1 MTVRIWWGE
10 KPSQS
15 YEQAA
20 VKELADKLASLSE
33 QYYVFANFY
42 VGTEKHTEQIDVAV
56 FTSTSAYI
64 IELKSSAGYPVSGTI
79 NGRWTRAD
87 NTPFGERNP
96 VRQVADQYNALWK
109 WLFEN
114 KGAFLAGNEAA
125 IANKPQD
132 WHDIRKFIVLYPT
145 KHHDSD
151 IDVSKHQAFHGH
163 LGDVIGFNT
172 LADHL
177 TDAAWRGKLPVKLS
191 DEKITRLA
199 DCLGLEGVSRDELSL
214 KTTTVHRSK
223 YPITPEARKTVK
235 HTSATRKHW
244 LLAAIAIPIVVFALF
259 FIAKQ
264 PAKPSWTID
273 AGDAWS
279 YVGKMQ
285 TVRMQLGKI
294 SNSGRDQSALLF
306 DKRMSPSDPH
316 NFSVE
321 IKGNPDSIR
330 KELQDMGIEREAWLI
345 VGPAVVGKASSSK
358 KPQIELQDQDLRAK
372 VHVLTHM

>member
-1 MTVRIWWGE
+1 MTVRFWWGE
-10 KPSQS
+10 KPSES

-20 VKELADKLASLSE
+20 VKEVADELANLSE

-42 VGTEKHTEQIDVAV
+42 VGSRKHSEQIDVAI

-64 IELKSSAGYPVSGTI
+64 IELKSSAGYPVYGTI

-96 VRQVADQYNALWK
+96 VRQVADQYNALRK

-114 KGAFLAGNEAA
+114 RGSFLAGNEGA
-125 IANKPQD
+125 ITNKPQD
-132 WHDIRKFIVLYPT
+132 WYDIRKFIVLYPT
-145 KHHDSD
+145 KHRDSD
-151 IDVSKHQAFHGH
+151 IDVSEHQAFHGH
-163 LGDVIGFNT
+163 LGDVIGFDT
-172 LADHL
+172 LVDHL

-191 DEKITRLA
+191 DEEITRLA
-199 DCLGLEGVSRDELSL
+199 GRLELAKVSLDELSL
-214 KTTTVHRSK
+214 KTTIVHNSK
-223 YPITPEARKTVK
+223 YPITPKTRNAVK
-235 HTSATRKHW
+235 QRSTTRKYW
-244 LLAAIAIPIVVFALF
+244 LWAAIAIPILVFALF
-259 FIAKQ
+259 FTTRQ
-264 PAKPSWTID
+264 PPKSSWTID
-273 AGDAWS
+273 ARDAGS
-279 YVGKMQ
+279 YVGHME

-294 SNSGRDQSALLF
+294 SNSDTDQSVLLF
-306 DKRMSPSDPH
+306 DKRMLPTDPH

-321 IKGNPDSIR
+321 IKGNPDRIR